1 MWRTYTGANPLSTR
15 NFNPGR
21 TTVLRRLKAL
31 VQPGPGLA
39 GERPARSASVR
50 LVPRAAPHWPRR
62 VCGRRARP
70 RCLAPPA
77 QRRHE
82 HSSATWL
89 SNLGAAIS
97 SLDKMNYEPS
107 GVPAN
112 QHIYAANVRPVD
124 ALPRGRDS
132 DGVWRLL
139 SATAAERRSGFQPV
153 GDAK

>member
-21 TTVLRRLKAL
+21 TTVLSGA
-31 VQPGPGLA
+31 A
-39 GERPARSASVR
+39 G
-50 LVPRAAPHWPRR
+50 AA
-62 VCGRRARP
+62 
-70 RCLAPPA
+70 
-77 QRRHE
+77 QTQT
-82 HSSATWL
+82 SSATWL
-89 SNLGAAIS
+89 SNLGAAMS

-139 SATAAERRSGFQPV
+139 SATAAERRSLFQPV